1 MSRGEIVN
9 FVADGNPSAESWCNF
24 RIKQITL
31 KLGQLRRGCVMAS
44 NSEEEES
51 LEAAVAGIPRIA
63 DAVAANPDGV
73 RAKVLEAVENSY
85 RQAAHDLGYD
95 EERVQSWVS
104 TIMLRLQAELERRE
118 SAKQKVLEALQEEL
132 LQAEP
137 RPDNTVQER
146 GKKPRAMAG
155 RTRRRSSRQPN
166 LKAIGSGSL

>member
-1 MSRGEIVN
+1 
-9 FVADGNPSAESWCNF
+9 
-24 RIKQITL
+24 
-31 KLGQLRRGCVMAS
+31 
-44 NSEEEES
+44 
-51 LEAAVAGIPRIA
+51 
-63 DAVAANPDGV
+63 
-73 RAKVLEAVENSY
+73 
-85 RQAAHDLGYD
+85 
-95 EERVQSWVS
+95 
-104 TIMLRLQAELERRE
+104 MLRLQAELERRE

>member
-1 MSRGEIVN
+1 
-9 FVADGNPSAESWCNF
+9 
-24 RIKQITL
+24 
-31 KLGQLRRGCVMAS
+31 MAS

-118 SAKQKVLEALQEEL
+118 SAKQKVLE
-132 LQAEP
+132 
-137 RPDNTVQER
+137 R

>member
-1 MSRGEIVN
+1 
-9 FVADGNPSAESWCNF
+9 
-24 RIKQITL
+24 
-31 KLGQLRRGCVMAS
+31 MAS

-51 LEAAVAGIPRIA
+51 LEAAVAGIPRVA
-63 DAVAANPDGV
+63 EAVATSPDGV
-73 RAKVLEAVENSY
+73 RAKALEAAENSY
-85 RQAAHDLGYD
+85 QQTARDLGYD
-95 EERVQSWVS
+95 EERVQSWVA
-104 TIMLRLQAELERRE
+104 TIMLRLRTELERRE